1 MERNRKTLLDT
12 IACNNDCS
20 VKDAEDLLQDELN
33 VCRDRL
39 SEGDLQYSDLE
50 DLCMSVG
57 CDFDEIEQLIL
68 MI

>member
-1 MERNRKTLLDT
+1 M
-12 IACNNDCS
+12 
-20 VKDAEDLLQDELN
+20 LQDELN
-33 VCRDRL
+33 VCRDLL
-39 SEGDLQYSDLE
+39 SDGDLSYSDME

>member
-12 IACNNDCS
+12 IARNNDCS

-33 VCRDRL
+33 VCRDL
-39 SEGDLQYSDLE
+39 LTSGDLQYSDME
-50 DLCMSVG
+50 DLCMHVG